1 MAVSEPLVELSG
13 VTKDYRAL
21 RPLRVQ
27 QLLVRAG
34 EAVVVLGM
42 DAAMSEVLINLITGA
57 QLPDSGEVRVFGRP
71 TSAVTAVDDWVA
83 DLDRFGLISDR
94 AVLVEQFTTEQN
106 LAMPLSLDLEHL
118 TPALREEIRVL
129 ANEVGLSDQE
139 LQARTAALPPAAQ
152 VRLRLGRALA
162 LRPRVLLAEHPNAA
176 LPPDELTRFATD
188 LARIT
193 ATRGLAS
200 LITTVDS
207 TFASALTDRVLRFEP
222 ASGLLRPASG
232 WRRWFS

>member
-1 MAVSEPLVELSG
+1 MTWASQIISQHLEGMFAHEYAASIIYPFDPTPRFSNRQAQMFRCIFV
-13 VTKDYRAL
+13 
-21 RPLRVQ
+21 
-27 QLLVRAG
+27 G
-34 EAVVVLGM
+34 E
-42 DAAMSEVLINLITGA
+42 
-57 QLPDSGEVRVFGRP
+57 
-71 TSAVTAVDDWVA
+71 
-83 DLDRFGLISDR
+83 LDRFGLITDR

-106 LAMPLSLDLEHL
+106 LAMPLSLDIEHL
-118 TPALREEIRVL
+118 TPTLREQIRVL
-129 ANEVGLSDQE
+129 AYEVGLTDEE
-139 LQARTAALPPAAQ
+139 LKARTAALPPAAQ

-162 LRPRVLLAEHPNAA
+162 LGPRVLLAEHPNAA
-176 LPPDELTRFATD
+176 LPTAELTRFATD

>member
-1 MAVSEPLVELSG
+1 MADSDPLIELSG

-27 QLLVRAG
+27 QLLVRPG
-34 EAVVVLGM
+34 EAVALLGM

-71 TSAVTAVDDWVA
+71 TSAVATVDDWVA

-118 TPALREEIRVL
+118 TPTLREQIRLL
-129 ANEVGLSDQE
+129 ANEVGLTDEE
-139 LQARTAALPPAAQ
+139 LKARTAALPPAAQ

-162 LRPRVLLAEHPNAA
+162 LDPRVLLAEHPNAA
-176 LPPDELTRFATD
+176 LPTAELTRFAAD

-193 ATRGLAS
+193 ATRELAS

-222 ASGLLRPASG
+222 GSGLLRPASG

>member
-1 MAVSEPLVELSG
+1 MADSDPLIELSG

-34 EAVVVLGM
+34 EVVVLLGM

-71 TSAVTAVDDWVA
+71 TSAVATVDDWVA

-106 LAMPLSLDLEHL
+106 LAMPLSLEIEHL
-118 TPALREEIRVL
+118 TPALREQIRAL
-129 ANEVGLSDQE
+129 ANEVGLTDPE
-139 LQARTAALPPAAQ
+139 LKARTAALPPAAQ

-162 LRPRVLLAEHPNAA
+162 LSPRVLLAEHPNAS
-176 LPPDELTRFATD
+176 LPETELTRFATD

-222 ASGLLRPASG
+222 ASGLLRPTSG